1 MALVG
6 EWRRRTFSSLS
17 DRNYR
22 AYFLGSAVSVSGTWM
37 QRVAQDWLVLQLT
50 HSGVAL
56 GVSSALQFAPVLVLG
71 AWGGAVI
78 DRVDR
83 RRLLLITQLLS
94 ALLAAALGLV
104 CATGVVTL
112 WMVYALTLGL
122 GVVTV
127 FDSPARQTFVA
138 EMVGTGKVINAQSL
152 YSTVHNSGRLIGP
165 ALAGVIIAW
174 LGVASAFAINALS
187 FVAMIVAL
195 ASMDVGAL
203 LRVPPTARAPR
214 QIREGFGYLWSH
226 RELRAS
232 LILVAIVGV
241 FGQNFRVVLPLIAQN
256 TYHGG
261 AQSYGY
267 LTAALGLGAVI
278 GALGSAAR
286 SRSSLRGLLLTCLAF
301 GATNLLVSVMPSFV
315 LALAMIV
322 GVGVTNIIFNTVG
335 RTLMII
341 ESAPAMRGR
350 VMALY
355 NIVFLGSTP
364 IGGPVVG
371 WACQAWGARSG
382 FVIAGVSAICGA
394 AVMMSGRPFTSPE
407 SEPSRGGTATPPDR

>member
-50 HSGVAL
+50 HDGVAL
-56 GVSSALQFAPVLVLG
+56 GVASALQFAPVLVLG

-83 RRLLLITQLLS
+83 RRLLLLTQFLS
-94 ALLAAALGLV
+94 ALLAAVLALV

-138 EMVGTGKVINAQSL
+138 EMVGTDKVINAQSL
-152 YSTVHNSGRLIGP
+152 YSTVHNTGRLVGP
-165 ALAGVIIAW
+165 ALAGIVIAW
-174 LGVASAFAINALS
+174 LGIASAFAINALS

-203 LRVPPTARAPR
+203 LRVPPAARAPR
-214 QIREGFGYLWSH
+214 QVREGLAYLWTH

-232 LILVAIVGV
+232 IVLIAIVGV
-241 FGQNFRVVLPLIAQN
+241 FGQNFRVVLPLLAQN

-267 LTAALGLGAVI
+267 LTAALGLGAVT

-286 SRSSLRGLLLTCLAF
+286 SRSSLRGLLLACLAF
-301 GATNLLVSVMPSFV
+301 GAANLLVAVAPSFV
-315 LALAMIV
+315 LALAVIV

-341 ESAPAMRGR
+341 SSEPAMRGR

-355 NIVFLGSTP
+355 TIVFLGSTP
-364 IGGPVVG
+364 IGGPIVG

-382 FVIAGVSAICGA
+382 FVIAGATAIAGA
-394 AVMMSGRPFTSPE
+394 ALMPGRPLT
-407 SEPSRGGTATPPDR
+407 SRGNAPSPDDDATPTGR